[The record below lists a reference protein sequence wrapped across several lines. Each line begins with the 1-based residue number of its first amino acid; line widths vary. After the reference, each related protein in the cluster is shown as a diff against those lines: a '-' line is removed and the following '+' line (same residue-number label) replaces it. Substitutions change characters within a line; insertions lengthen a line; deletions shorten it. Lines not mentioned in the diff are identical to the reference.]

1 MLVRLTTTLDAPPD
15 VVWRALQRV
24 DTFRY
29 VTRGLMGMTADAR
42 WPAEF
47 RVGDVLTGRI
57 WLAHVIPAWTH
68 QVQIVSLDPAR
79 REIYTRENG
88 GLLRNC
94 NHRLRVEPL
103 EARDNWVDSVAQC
116 TDTLAQAADTV
127 AQGTGA
133 PPAANRC
140 RYTDE
145 FEVRAGRFTPLAAA
159 IIRAF
164 FHYRQMRWRRLAR
177 RLAAETR

>member
-1 MLVRLTTTLDAPPD
+1 MLVRLSTTLDAPPE

-68 QVQIVSLDPAR
+68 QVQIVSLDHQR

-88 GLLRNC
+88 GLLHNC
-94 NHRLRVEPL
+94 NHRLKVEPL
-103 EARDNWVDSVAQC
+103 EARDNWVD
-116 TDTLAQAADTV
+116 TV
-127 AQGTGA
+127 AHGA
-133 PPAANRC
+133 TPPTTRC

-145 FEVRAGRFTPLAAA
+145 FQVRAGRFTPVAAA
-159 IIRAF
+159 IIRVF
-164 FHYRQMRWRRLAR
+164 FQYRQMRWRRLAR
-177 RLAAETR
+177 RLATETR

>member
-29 VTRGLMGMTADAR
+29 VTRGLMGMTADSR

-103 EARDNWVDSVAQC
+103 EARDNWVE
-116 TDTLAQAADTV
+116 TLAQGADTV
-127 AQGTGA
+127 AQGTHTVAQTGGA
-133 PPAANRC
+133 PPAGCC

-164 FHYRQMRWRRLAR
+164 FRYRQMRWRRLAR
-177 RLAAETR
+177 RLADEAR

>member
-1 MLVRLTTTLDAPPD
+1 MLVRLSTTLDAPPD
-15 VVWRALQRV
+15 VVWRALQQV

-42 WPAEF
+42 WPSEF

-57 WLAHVIPAWTH
+57 WLAHVLPAWTH
-68 QVQIVSLDPAR
+68 QVQIVSIDPAR

-94 NHRLRVEPL
+94 NHRLRVESL
-103 EARDNWVDSVAQC
+103 DERDNWVDSVAQ
-116 TDTLAQAADTV
+116 
-127 AQGTGA
+127 GTHAGET
-133 PPAANRC
+133 PPAGRC

-145 FEVRAGRFTPLAAA
+145 FEVRAGRFTPVAAA
-159 IIRAF
+159 IIRVF
-164 FHYRQMRWRRLAR
+164 FQYRQMRWRRLAR

>member
-1 MLVRLTTTLDAPPD
+1 MLIRLTTELDASPD
-15 VVWRALQRV
+15 VVWRALQQV
-24 DTFRY
+24 ETFRY

-57 WLAHVIPAWTH
+57 WLVHIIPAWTH

-79 REIYTRENG
+79 HEIYTRENG
-88 GLLRNC
+88 GLLHNC

-103 EARDNWVDSVAQC
+103 EARDNWVD
-116 TDTLAQAADTV
+116 TLAQGADTV
-127 AQGTGA
+127 AQGTDAA
-133 PPAANRC
+133 PTARC

-164 FHYRQMRWRRLAR
+164 FHYRQMRWRHLAR

>member
-15 VVWRALQRV
+15 VVWRALQQV

-29 VTRGLMGMTADAR
+29 ITRGLMGMTADAR

-88 GLLRNC
+88 GLLHNC

-103 EARDNWVDSVAQC
+103 EARENWV
-116 TDTLAQAADTV
+116 DTLAQAADTV
-127 AQGTGA
+127 AHGTDTVAQAGGA
-133 PPAANRC
+133 PPAGRC

-145 FEVRAGRFTPLAAA
+145 FEVRAGRFTPVAAA

-164 FHYRQMRWRRLAR
+164 FRYRQMRWRRLAR
-177 RLAAETR
+177 RLADEAR

>member
-1 MLVRLTTTLDAPPD
+1 MLVRLSTTLDAPPD

-57 WLAHVIPAWTH
+57 WLAHVLPAWTH
-68 QVQIVSLDPAR
+68 QVQIVSLDHQR

-88 GLLRNC
+88 GLLHNC
-94 NHRLRVEPL
+94 NHRLKVEPL
-103 EARDNWVDSVAQC
+103 DVRDNWVDSVAQ
-116 TDTLAQAADTV
+116 DTDTV
-127 AQGTGA
+127 AHGRDSRAQRTGA
-133 PPAANRC
+133 APPTARC

-164 FHYRQMRWRRLAR
+164 FRYRQMRWRRLAR

>member
-1 MLVRLTTTLDAPPD
+1 MLVRLSTTLDAPPD
-15 VVWRALQRV
+15 VVWRALQQV

-57 WLAHVIPAWTH
+57 WLAHIIPAWTH
-68 QVQIVSLDPAR
+68 QIQIVSIDPAR

-88 GLLRNC
+88 GMLRNC
-94 NHRLRVEPL
+94 NHRLLVEPFD
-103 EARDNWVDSVAQC
+103 ARDNWVDSVAQG
-116 TDTLAQAADTV
+116 TDTLAHDTH
-127 AQGTGA
+127 AGDA
-133 PPAANRC
+133 PPAGRC

-177 RLAAETR
+177 RLAATA